1 MLFQSKSADT
11 NVLDLGNRSQ
21 LPEVLKKVL
30 GNKYVIGGAVIGTA
44 LKMYEISKLNIGTA
58 MLGKLL
64 PNFATI
70 AGVTFMGIPIGSVTM
85 AYLGA
90 LTAGTVLATAVG
102 TLLKVRQHPEQK
114 IGIIIDSAIGI
125 GIMIIAFYFLGDIG
139 ADLIESARSF
149 NFYIN

>member
-85 AYLGA
+85 AYL
-90 LTAGTVLATAVG
+90 LPST
-102 TLLKVRQHPEQK
+102 
-114 IGIIIDSAIGI
+114 
-125 GIMIIAFYFLGDIG
+125 F
-139 ADLIESARSF
+139 F
-149 NFYIN
+149 NTSGN